1 MLLQIE
7 KLLSDHITL
16 HEQVEIIERLNE
28 KMTDPHT
35 LFQLASYLLTK
46 ATLIE
51 GFPEETV
58 DIVGTGGDG
67 YDTLN
72 FSTMSAIVAA
82 ACGYKVAK
90 HGNKSAT
97 SKCGSFDLLQ
107 KMSVPIPEDPESA
120 KSQLEQN
127 DIAFL
132 FAPYFHPIM
141 KNVTAAR
148 KAFAKRGEKT
158 IFNLMGPLLN
168 PGRTKRMSV
177 GVYRE
182 DLVEPYAHVLA
193 QLGVEYGYVAYGN
206 GLDEFTVTGPTTLA
220 TINKGD
226 VTMSELFP
234 ASLDLDL
241 CEIEQLKGGD
251 PDENYRQTMAL
262 LSGNLPGSKHDMIKL
277 NAASA
282 MVVASGFEFNLLE
295 GAARAHEAIS
305 TGRVMKFLEGINP

>member
-1 MLLQIE
+1 MLLEIE

-16 HEQVEIIERLNE
+16 HEQVEIIEQLNE
-28 KMTDPHT
+28 KMLDPHT
-35 LFQLASYLLTK
+35 LFQLASYLLSK
-46 ATLIE
+46 AQLIK
-51 GFPEETV
+51 GFPEGTV

-67 YDTLN
+67 HDTLN
-72 FSTMSAIVAA
+72 FSTMSAIVTA

-90 HGNKSAT
+90 HGNRSAT

-107 KMSVPIPEDPESA
+107 KMNVSIPENPASA
-120 KSQLEQN
+120 LEQLDKN
-127 DIAFL
+127 NIAFL

-141 KNVTAAR
+141 KKVSAAR
-148 KAFAKRGEKT
+148 KEFAKRGEKT

-182 DLVEPYAHVLA
+182 DLVEPYAHVLT
-193 QLGVEYGYVAYGN
+193 QLGVEYGFVAYGN

-220 TINKGD
+220 TINQGQI
-226 VTMSELFP
+226 TMSELFP

-241 CEIEQLKGGD
+241 SEIEQLKGGD
-251 PDENYRQTMAL
+251 PDENYKQTIEL
-262 LSGNLPGSKHDMIKL
+262 LSGNLPGPKHDMVRL

-282 MVVASGFEFNLLE
+282 MVLASGFEFNLLE
-295 GAARAHEAIS
+295 GVARAHEAIA
-305 TGRVMKFLEGINP
+305 TGRVLKFLEGIAE